1 MDLQTIETNL
11 IDYLDLPKNLS
22 QIPFP
27 IFEVEQAAKKVFQ
40 LEEFRIHAEQQKLI
54 SQEEISLFFENN
66 PFHICLK
73 ATSLQSEAY
82 CLMSQTEMNNFCSF
96 LLEANPAQISDEEF
110 LQALFFY
117 ATSQLLSS
125 LQQTSFTKNINIQI
139 QDSFS
144 LPKEPLYDMPITL
157 QTETKTATCHLA
169 MTLPFQKDLFAH
181 FQTKVTSIPTDLKK
195 SLQIPLG
202 LEIGS
207 TELSYQEVSK
217 LENGDFI
224 LLDRCTFDP
233 DTGHGNVSFM
243 LGEKSI
249 FRGKIKEGEIKI
261 LDMPFETIGENSM
274 QDDLPPFNEEN
285 PENNPLPPENKQPEP
300 NAPLEPNKPTEESA
314 KPADLPP
321 GEKPV
326 EGTPTDKPPTDKP
339 IDQTPTDKPPT
350 DKPATPPIKDTEEP
364 WTASSET
371 PTPSETSP
379 AFEKTSATAIAPDQ
393 IPLNISIEVSRIQ
406 MSVEDFLQLQPGQT
420 LQLGIHQNEG
430 VELIVNGKKLAKG
443 ELIKIQDLLGVRITK
458 LYS

>member
-1 MDLQTIETNL
+1 MDLQTIEANL

-22 QIPFP
+22 QIQFP
-27 IFEVEQAAKKVFQ
+27 TFEIEQAAKKIFQ
-40 LEEFRIHAEQQKLI
+40 LEEFSIRAQEQKLI
-54 SQEEISLFFENN
+54 SQEDISLFFENN

-73 ATSLQSEAY
+73 ATTLQSEAY

-96 LLEANPAQISDEEF
+96 LLEAFPMQISDEEF

-125 LQQTSFTKNINIQI
+125 LQQTSFAQNINIQI

-144 LPKEPLYDMPITL
+144 LPKEPLFDMPLIL
-157 QTETKTATCHLA
+157 QTDTKTATCHLA

-195 SLQIPLG
+195 SLQVSLG

-207 TELSYQEVSK
+207 TELSYQEVTK

-274 QDDLPPFNEEN
+274 QDDLPPFNEKN

-300 NAPLEPNKPTEESA
+300 KAPLDPNKPAEELA

-321 GEKPV
+321 SEKPV
-326 EGTPTDKPPTDKP
+326 EGTPTDQPPT
-339 IDQTPTDKPPT
+339 PTE
-350 DKPATPPIKDTEEP
+350 TPPIKDTEEP
-364 WTASSET
+364 WTESSET
-371 PTPSETSP
+371 PTPSVAP
-379 AFEKTSATAIAPDQ
+379 AIKKTSATAIAPNQ

-406 MSVEDFLQLQPGQT
+406 MSVDDFLQLQPGQT